1 MHFLLE
7 FATLTHSELFLLGL
21 ICLVAGIVR
30 GFTGFALSAVIM
42 SSATFLISPIQL
54 IPICF
59 CLEIAA
65 STLMLRTG
73 WHDANKAVVFRLV
86 VGSTI
91 GLPFGLALITSVP
104 IEISKLIAL
113 TLILCLS
120 AITLIQVR
128 IAFLVTNGGLYGS
141 GFFAGFASG
150 LASVGGMV
158 VALYVLA
165 RQAPAREMR
174 ASLVVFLLINS
185 VPSLISF
192 HFFGIMNATS
202 GSRGLILAAPTI
214 LGVILGKTLFRPKME
229 QFYRPF
235 CLSLLISLS
244 TIGLAKLTYDFWV

>member
-1 MHFLLE
+1 
-7 FATLTHSELFLLGL
+7 
-21 ICLVAGIVR
+21 
-30 GFTGFALSAVIM
+30 
-42 SSATFLISPIQL
+42 
-54 IPICF
+54 
-59 CLEIAA
+59 
-65 STLMLRTG
+65 MLRTG

-104 IEISKLIAL
+104 IEISKLIVL

-174 ASLVVFLLINS
+174 ASLVVFLFINS

-214 LGVILGKTLFRPKME
+214 LGVILGKTLFRPTME